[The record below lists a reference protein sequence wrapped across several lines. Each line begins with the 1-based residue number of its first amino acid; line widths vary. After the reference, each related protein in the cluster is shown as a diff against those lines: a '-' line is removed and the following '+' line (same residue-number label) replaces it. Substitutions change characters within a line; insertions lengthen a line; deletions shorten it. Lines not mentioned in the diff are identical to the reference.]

1 MDRESLAR
9 LRAQPG
15 YLPFVS
21 AATLARVS
29 DEMFSVGVVLLVL
42 DRTGSAGLAG
52 LTVAAITL
60 PSLISGPLLGAW
72 LDLTGRRRRLMVAD
86 QLLISTMLVAL
97 VLVAGHGPNW
107 TIPLVVLM
115 AGLTYPLSFGG
126 FTSFIPAIVPED
138 LLPPANALETTS
150 FNSALVVG
158 PALAGTLSGAFGPAT
173 SLIVEAALALVALV
187 LILRIPDLDRG
198 GRPRDGRTLLGV
210 AAAGIRQI
218 VSVPQL
224 RGITFAAAIGLGGL
238 GLMTVAFPLFA
249 VEHLGGQRSDAGFMW
264 AAFAAGSTAGALAL
278 MRLQRRVPPE
288 RIVLSGYALFGTAML
303 TWPLAG
309 SLPAL
314 LVLIAVAG
322 LADGPALAAQF
333 AVRQR
338 VVPPELYGQV
348 FTTAAGLKV
357 GSFAMGAG
365 LAGPVV
371 TGLGSAEAMLLAAAA
386 QVTAAVVGVTL
397 MRMPARQL
405 QPSQASS
412 GG

>member
-1 MDRESLAR
+1 
-9 LRAQPG
+9 
-15 YLPFVS
+15 
-21 AATLARVS
+21 
-29 DEMFSVGVVLLVL
+29 
-42 DRTGSAGLAG
+42 
-52 LTVAAITL
+52 
-60 PSLISGPLLGAW
+60 
-72 LDLTGRRRRLMVAD
+72 
-86 QLLISTMLVAL
+86 
-97 VLVAGHGPNW
+97 
-107 TIPLVVLM
+107 
-115 AGLTYPLSFGG
+115 
-126 FTSFIPAIVPED
+126 
-138 LLPPANALETTS
+138 
-150 FNSALVVG
+150 
-158 PALAGTLSGAFGPAT
+158 
-173 SLIVEAALALVALV
+173 
-187 LILRIPDLDRG
+187 
-198 GRPRDGRTLLGV
+198 
-210 AAAGIRQI
+210 
-218 VSVPQL
+218 
-224 RGITFAAAIGLGGL
+224 
-238 GLMTVAFPLFA
+238 

-278 MRLQRRVPPE
+278 MRLQRRVAPE
-288 RIVLSGYALFGTAML
+288 RIVLSGYALFGMAML

-371 TGLGSAEAMLLAAAA
+371 TGLGSAEAMLVAAAA

-397 MRMPARQL
+397 MRMPAREL
-405 QPSQASS
+405 RPSQASS

>member
-1 MDRESLAR
+1 MDRVSLRR

-15 YLPFVS
+15 YLSFVS

-52 LTVAAITL
+52 VAVAAITL

-86 QLLISTMLVAL
+86 QLLITSMLIVL
-97 VLVAGHGPNW
+97 VLVAGNTPNW
-107 TIPLVVLM
+107 VIPLVVLT

-126 FTSFIPAIVPED
+126 FTSLIPAIVPDD
-138 LLPPANALETTS
+138 LLPPANALETSS
-150 FNSALVVG
+150 FNGALVIG
-158 PALAGTLSGAFGPAT
+158 PALAGTLSAAFSPAT
-173 SLIVEAALALVALV
+173 SLLVEAGLALVALV

-198 GRPRDGRTLLGV
+198 PDRRGGDRTLLGV
-210 AAAGIRQI
+210 AVDGIRQI
-218 VSVPQL
+218 VAVPEL
-224 RGITFAAAIGLGGL
+224 RGITVAAGIGLGGL

-249 VEHLGGQRSDAGFMW
+249 VEHLGGERSQAGYMW
-264 AAFAAGSTAGALAL
+264 AAFAAGSTIGALSL
-278 MRLQRRVPPE
+278 VRFQRRFPPE
-288 RIVLSGYALFGTAML
+288 RIVLAGYAIFGLVML

-309 SLPAL
+309 SLWVL

-322 LADGPALAAQF
+322 MADGPALAAQF
-333 AVRQR
+333 AVRQQ
-338 VVPPELYGQV
+338 VVPPSLYGQV

-357 GSFAMGAG
+357 GAFAMGAG
-365 LAGPVV
+365 LAGPVA
-371 TGLGSAEAMLLAAAA
+371 TGLGSAEAMVVAAAA
-386 QVTAAVVGVTL
+386 QVLAAAVGVTL
-397 MRMPARQL
+397 MRLPARAL
-405 QPSQASS
+405 PQASP